1 MKSETT
7 EAHEKLS
14 TDKIIGGVIT
24 LSDSIT
30 DVNDDISGKIL
41 ADAIE
46 TKYTLASR
54 KLIPDDRNDLTQ
66 AIEEM
71 LEDVDFIITTGG
83 TGLNE
88 RDITVETVEKLFD
101 KKMEGFGELYRQE
114 SYKEIGLSSILS
126 RATAGVYKKTLI
138 FSLPGSPNAVKTG
151 LRIIIDELPHI
162 VFHAKG

>member
-7 EAHEKLS
+7 KAHEKLS
-14 TDKIIGGVIT
+14 TDKIMGGVIT

-54 KLIPDDRNDLTQ
+54 KLIPDDENDLTQ

-114 SYKEIGLSSILS
+114 SYKEIGLS
-126 RATAGVYKKTLI
+126 
-138 FSLPGSPNAVKTG
+138 
-151 LRIIIDELPHI
+151 
-162 VFHAKG
+162 

>member
-7 EAHEKLS
+7 KAHEKLS
-14 TDKIIGGVIT
+14 TDKIMGGVIT

-54 KLIPDDRNDLTQ
+54 KLIPDDENDLTQ

-126 RATAGVYKKTLI
+126 RATAGVYKKALI
-138 FSLPGSPNAVKTG
+138 FSLPGSPSEAYP
-151 LRIIIDELPHI
+151 LLS
-162 VFHAKG
+162 

>member
-30 DVNDDISGKIL
+30 DVNEDISGKIL

-54 KLIPDDRNDLTQ
+54 KLIPDDGNDLTQ

-101 KKMEGFGELYRQE
+101 KMEGFGELYRQE

-151 LRIIIDELPHI
+151 LKIIIDELPHI

>member
-7 EAHEKLS
+7 KAHEKLS
-14 TDKIIGGVIT
+14 TDKIMGGVIT

-54 KLIPDDRNDLTQ
+54 KLIPDDENDLTQ

-126 RATAGVYKKTLI
+126 RATAGVYKKALI

-162 VFHAKG
+162 VFHAIG